1 MSINIFEYAM
11 QMEKDGETYYR
22 ELAAGCTMEGLKK
35 ILTLLAEDEV
45 SHYETFRKLKETLDV
60 DFPGTGILGNAKN
73 IFIEMREKEKNF
85 NTGTTGIELY
95 EKAVEIEK
103 KSEAFY
109 KEKSETIE
117 DSNTKCIL
125 LKIAEDEKKHRFL
138 LENMIKF
145 LSRPQTWVENA
156 EFNHLEEY

>member
-22 ELAAGCTMEGLKK
+22 ELAAGSTLEGLKK
-35 ILTLLAEDEV
+35 VLTLLAEDEV
-45 SHYETFRKLKETLDV
+45 KHYETLRKLKETLNV
-60 DFPGTGILGNAKN
+60 DFPGTLILKNAKN
-73 IFIEMREKEKNF
+73 IFIEMKEKEKNY
-85 NTGTTGIELY
+85 NIGTTVIELY

-103 KSEAFY
+103 KSETFY
-109 KEKSETIE
+109 KEKAETIE
-117 DSNTKCIL
+117 NSNKKSIL

-138 LENMIKF
+138 LEDMIKF
-145 LSRPQTWVENA
+145 ISRPKTWVENA